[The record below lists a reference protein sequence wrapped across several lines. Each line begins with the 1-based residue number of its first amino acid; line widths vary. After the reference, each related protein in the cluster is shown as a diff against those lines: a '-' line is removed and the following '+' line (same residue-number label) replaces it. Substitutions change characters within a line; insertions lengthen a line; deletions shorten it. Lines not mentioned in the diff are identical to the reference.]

1 MKWLKENAKAV
12 GGAITALGTWG
23 ATAMADGQIDGV
35 EAFGLCG
42 VAVVFLTVF
51 GATNAPTDKQ
61 LRELADAVERGPGN
75 N

>member
-12 GGAITALGTWG
+12 AGAVTAFGTWG
-23 ATAMADGQIDGV
+23 ATAMADGQVDGV

-51 GATNAPTDKQ
+51 ASTNAPTDKQ
-61 LRELADAVERGPGN
+61 LRELADAVEQGPIN
-75 N
+75 